1 MLRIVGVELIKM
13 YCIPHCSKLCISC
26 SNYHSF
32 ARITCLPEL
41 YFLNSFFSE
50 CIHFYN
56 YNYVLISASVFYGYC
71 LIELFACITYI
82 WNFSHLLYSFHDI
95 VIHLGIACC
104 ICMSRLTN
112 VLLLIFN
119 FAGYECYCI
128 FTNYKTSK
136 LYNWIFVPDVTI

>member
-1 MLRIVGVELIKM
+1 MLRIVGFELIKM

-32 ARITCLPEL
+32 ARITCLLEL
-41 YFLNSFFSE
+41 YFLNSFFKF
-50 CIHFYN
+50 I
-56 YNYVLISASVFYGYC
+56 
-71 LIELFACITYI
+71 
-82 WNFSHLLYSFHDI
+82 
-95 VIHLGIACC
+95 

-119 FAGYECYCI
+119 FTGYECYCI

-136 LYNWIFVPDVTI
+136 LYNWIYVPDVTI